1 MGVIATLLPTT
12 THLQRLR
19 SAIKDRHEV
28 VACED
33 WAGLLAVCERQPV
46 RVAIVDLFAGG
57 QANFERLR
65 HLKQRLPRLT
75 LIAYVAFSADRAHDL
90 FDAGR
95 QGIDGLV
102 LADQDDA
109 PRALLAFVEH
119 AESRSLGAIVREAL
133 HDVDPMTRDAVL
145 LAVTRAHEGLS
156 PDNLARLLALPRRT
170 VSQRLANAGFPSAR
184 RLLTWGRLIFAAH
197 LLEDR
202 HRSADRIAL
211 ALEFPSGS
219 AFRNTCQR
227 YLGLTPN
234 EIRDRGGA
242 SFVLQALLRGRR
254 KKTPKSSPSARAIT
268 D

>member
-12 THLQRLR
+12 AHLQRLR
-19 SAIKDRHEV
+19 TAIKDRHEV
-28 VACED
+28 VACDD
-33 WAGLLAVCERQPV
+33 WPSLVAVCERQPV
-46 RVAIVDLFAGG
+46 RVAVVDLFAGG
-57 QANFERLR
+57 QANFERVR

-75 LIAYVAFSADRAHDL
+75 LIAYVGFSAERAHDL

-109 PRALLAFVEH
+109 PRALLALVEH

-133 HDVDPMTRDAVL
+133 DEVDPMTRDAVL
-145 LAVTRAHEGLS
+145 LSVTRAHEGLS
-156 PDNLARLLALPRRT
+156 PDQLARLLALPRRT
-170 VSQRLANAGFPSAR
+170 VSQRLAKAGFPSAR

-219 AFRNTCQR
+219 AFRNTCKR
-227 YLGLTPN
+227 YLRLTPN

-242 SFVLQALLRGRR
+242 PFVLEMLLQRRLEQRADRG
-254 KKTPKSSPSARAIT
+254 S
-268 D
+268 